1 MPQIHTLN
9 GVSYVLNAITNE
21 TEDSTSATGSS
32 ANPSTSDEHAAIKTE
47 YAELTFATE
56 SAIQSTVFNARIL
69 AVTSK
74 EVDLVWERPAHSDSP
89 VDFYEVRWFAR
100 SADGGGASEQT
111 ALLVTLSPAN
121 VGLGANKTTLSTKE
135 PKAHVD
141 GLAENT
147 EYGFQVRCKTLS
159 GWGTYS
165 QPVYAQTLQS
175 VSPGAC
181 RN

>member
-1 MPQIHTLN
+1 MLHP
-9 GVSYVLNAITNE
+9 ANE
-21 TEDSTSATGSS
+21 TTDDAANTVAGASNANTASA
-32 ANPSTSDEHAAIKTE
+32 AAVDETAAIKTE
-47 YAELTFATE
+47 YAELSFTTE
-56 SAIQSTVFNARIL
+56 SAIQSTVFNTRVV

-100 SADGGGASEQT
+100 APDAGDLASSSSAAAAAAAAVAT
-111 ALLVTLSPAN
+111 VSPSS
-121 VGLGANKTTLSTKE
+121 ANKTTLSTKE
-135 PKAHVD
+135 PRAHVD

-175 VSPGAC
+175 VSPGE
-181 RN
+181 